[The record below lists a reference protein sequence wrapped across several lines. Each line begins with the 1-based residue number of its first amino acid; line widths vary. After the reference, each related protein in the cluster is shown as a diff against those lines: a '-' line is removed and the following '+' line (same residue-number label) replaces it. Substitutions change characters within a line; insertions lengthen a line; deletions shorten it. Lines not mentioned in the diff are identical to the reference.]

1 MLFEI
6 LKRTPSWVF
15 VLFFAL
21 LALGYWQSRSR
32 TVPRAR
38 VAILPVAMIALSLY
52 GVLSGFGISALAIVA
67 WLAGVGLA
75 VLVSARVTLV
85 RNASYTAAT
94 QSFSLPGSWMPLVL
108 MMCIFFTR
116 YTVAVLL
123 ARNPMLAHDVSFI
136 ATICLLY
143 GFLSG
148 LFFAAALSLWRL
160 VDREARTAST

>member
-1 MLFEI
+1 MAG
-6 LKRTPSWVF
+6 RRD
-15 VLFFAL
+15 VLFLIRVAK
-21 LALGYWQSRSR
+21 
-32 TVPRAR
+32 RAR
-38 VAILPVAMIALSLY
+38 ELLIKFQCLSLRTI
-52 GVLSGFGISALAIVA
+52 GISALAIVA
-67 WLAGVGLA
+67 WLAGAGLA
-75 VLVSARVTLV
+75 VLLSTRVTLV
-85 RNASYTAAT
+85 PNASYTAAR

-108 MMCIFFTR
+108 MMCIFITR

-123 ARNPMLAHDVSFI
+123 ARNPMLAHAVSFI